1 MCRRVIKLGTFVL
14 VLLAI
19 GTLTWHGHGADH
31 RRRDLD
37 SVQRDRVVSP
47 SLSSGTSLSSNKLST
62 PLRESNSPA
71 PSSHEPSQAPSNYN
85 PSLATSSESNS
96 SPTPSSQSN
105 SSPTP
110 SGQSNSSP
118 TPSGH
123 SNSSPTPSGQSNS
136 SPTPSSESNSSPTPS
151 SESNSPPTPSG
162 QSNSSPTPSGQ
173 SSSSPA
179 PSSESNS
186 SPAPSGQSSSSPT
199 PSSESSSSPA
209 PSGQSS
215 SSPTPSGK
223 DSSSPTPSGE
233 SSSSPTPSS
242 KDSLSSTTSSESTS
256 SRSPHYLIFI
266 IVLSTCS
273 EGGRDARDT
282 IRKTWA
288 QDCHNKVPPV
298 LVKFAIGTVGL
309 SSSEIGNLTAE
320 DKVHGDLLLL
330 TNLHDTYSNLTRKVL
345 YSFVWADQ
353 NVNFSYLLKVDD
365 DTFIYVDDLHKEAH
379 RYYQN
384 GVNRLYW
391 GRYSWKDHPITIPN
405 HKWAE
410 PHWFLCDQYL
420 PYAFGSGY
428 IISADLIHKI
438 AITADYLQLY
448 NNEDVSVGVWLSA
461 YKIQRKDDWHFHHF
475 QFPQSYEKCLEHSC
489 WFITTTPQNMYKLHS
504 QL

>member
-1 MCRRVIKLGTFVL
+1 MTGRMCRRVTKPGAVVFALLALLGTL
-14 VLLAI
+14 V
-19 GTLTWHGHGADH
+19 WYRGANQP
-31 RRRDLD
+31 DLND
-37 SVQRDRVVSP
+37 KDRVQKDDVV
-47 SLSSGTSLSSNKLST
+47 SLSSGTSLSNSELST
-62 PLRESNSPA
+62 PSRESNSPA
-71 PSSHEPSQAPSNYN
+71 PSSHKPSQALSNYK
-85 PSLATSSESNS
+85 PSLAS
-96 SPTPSSQSN
+96 
-105 SSPTP
+105 
-110 SGQSNSSP
+110 
-118 TPSGH
+118 
-123 SNSSPTPSGQSNS
+123 
-136 SPTPSSESNSSPTPS
+136 
-151 SESNSPPTPSG
+151 
-162 QSNSSPTPSGQ
+162 
-173 SSSSPA
+173 
-179 PSSESNS
+179 
-186 SPAPSGQSSSSPT
+186 
-199 PSSESSSSPA
+199 SSESSPSPA
-209 PSGQSS
+209 PFG
-215 SSPTPSGK
+215 
-223 DSSSPTPSGE
+223 
-233 SSSSPTPSS
+233 
-242 KDSLSSTTSSESTS
+242 KDSLSSTTSSEGTS

-273 EGGRDARDT
+273 KGGRDARDT

-288 QDCHNKVPPV
+288 QDCRNKVPPV
-298 LVKFAIGTVGL
+298 LIKFAIGTVGL

-330 TNLHDTYSNLTRKVL
+330 TNLHDAYSNITRKVL

-365 DTFIYVDDLHKEAH
+365 DTFIYMDDLHKEAH

-391 GRYSWKDHPITIPN
+391 GRYSLKEHPITTPN

-410 PHWFLCDQYL
+410 QNWFLCDHYL

-438 AITADYLQLY
+438 AFNADYLQLY

-475 QFPQSYEKCLEHSC
+475 QYPQSYEKCLEHSC